1 MLSKKILILE
11 DNLKIVAKIIEL
23 LDKLESE
30 KDYIFEVVV
39 LSSSKLA
46 KDFLLKNKDNNFSKT
61 NFDVVI
67 LDRDCNLYGS
77 FHELL
82 DKKLFNNNRVIS
94 ISTVDEY
101 NNRARKKGV
110 KKIVKKDLKD
120 LDKFAENLT
129 KEIEKML
136 APSWLK
142 RFSLKFKT

>member
-1 MLSKKILILE
+1 MLAKKILVLE
-11 DNLKIVAKIIEL
+11 DNLKVVAKIIEL

-46 KDFLLKNKDNNFSKT
+46 KDFLLKNKNNNFSKI

-82 DKKLFNNNRVIS
+82 DKKLFDNNRVIS

-101 NNRARKKGV
+101 NNQARKKGV

-120 LDKFAENLT
+120 LDKFAEKLT
-129 KEIEKML
+129 KEIEKIL
-136 APSWLK
+136 TPSWLK
-142 RFSLKFKT
+142 RFSLPFKT

>member
-110 KKIVKKDLKD
+110 KKAVKKDLKD

>member
-11 DNLKIVAKIIEL
+11 DNLKVVAKIIEL
-23 LDKLESE
+23 LDKLETE

-46 KDFLLKNKDNNFSKT
+46 KDFLLKNKDDNFSKT
-61 NFDVVI
+61 NFDIVI

-82 DKKLFNNNRVIS
+82 DKKLFDNNRVIS

-101 NNRARKKGV
+101 SNQARKKGV
-110 KKIVKKDLKD
+110 KKAVKKDLKD
-120 LDKFAENLT
+120 LDKFAKNLT

-136 APSWLK
+136 TPSWLK